1 MTTPRLFL
9 LVAAALL
16 VAAPLAAAPTNR
28 SPGKKQNAAKALCN
42 LAHYPV
48 AVGLTNEHQITAM
61 QLDAD
66 GRIVEKNTSSYTDE
80 IVAVEANGFRTKST
94 SEGNTSAS
102 EWICT
107 EEGISL
113 KYAEYPETKI
123 TATGTVVPA
132 TMEVG
137 GSWNHSFSME
147 APGVSQT
154 SKTVNRVTR
163 REMVEV
169 PAGTF
174 EAFRIDY
181 EIETLAEGQ
190 EPSAMRGTQWFVTS
204 VGIVKSVSVIPVAME
219 QTRSV
224 ETVLELIKQ
233 TTK

>member
-1 MTTPRLFL
+1 MTSSRLVTL
-9 LVAAALL
+9 AVAALL
-16 VAAPLAAAPTNR
+16 IAAPLAAKPA
-28 SPGKKQNAAKALCN
+28 KKQSAAKGLCN
-42 LAHYPV
+42 LAHYPI
-48 AVGLTNEHQITAM
+48 AVGLTNDHRITST
-61 QLDAD
+61 QLDAE
-66 GRIVEKNTSSYTDE
+66 GKVVEKNTSSYTDE

-94 SEGNTSAS
+94 SEGNTSES
-102 EWICT
+102 EWICS
-107 EEGISL
+107 EEGVSL

-123 TATGTVVPA
+123 TSTGAVVPA

-137 GSWNHSFSME
+137 GSWSHGFSMD

-154 SKTVNRVTR
+154 VKTVNRVTK

-190 EPSAMRGTQWFVTS
+190 EPSTIRGTQWFVTS
-204 VGIVKSVSVIPVAME
+204 VGIVKSVSVIPVTME

-224 ETVLELIKQ
+224 ETVLELMKQ

>member
-1 MTTPRLFL
+1 MMSSRLVTL
-9 LVAAALL
+9 AVAALL
-16 VAAPLAAAPTNR
+16 IATPLTAKPAKKPTATK
-28 SPGKKQNAAKALCN
+28 GLCN

-48 AVGLTNEHQITAM
+48 AVGLTNEHRIVST

-66 GRIVEKNTSSYTDE
+66 GKVVEKNTSSYTDE
-80 IVAVEANGFRTKST
+80 IVAVEANGFRTRST
-94 SEGNTSAS
+94 AEGNSSES

-154 SKTVNRVTR
+154 SKTVNRVTK

-190 EPSAMRGTQWFVTS
+190 EPSTIRGTQWFVTS
-204 VGIVKSVSVIPVAME
+204 VGIVKSASVIPVAME

-224 ETVLELIKQ
+224 ETVLELVKQ